1 MTTTDLLST
10 AQVAALVNVHP
21 ETVRRWCDSGRL
33 RAIRLPSGVWRVRR
47 SDLDALLAA

>member
-1 MTTTDLLST
+1 MADELLTTGQVADLL
-10 AQVAALVNVHP
+10 NVHAQ
-21 ETVRRWCDSGRL
+21 TVRRWIENGNL